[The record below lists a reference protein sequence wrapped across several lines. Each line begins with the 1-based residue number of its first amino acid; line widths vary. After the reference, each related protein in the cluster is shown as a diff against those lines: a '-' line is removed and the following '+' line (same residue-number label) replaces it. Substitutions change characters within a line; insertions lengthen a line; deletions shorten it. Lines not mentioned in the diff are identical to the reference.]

1 MQEDVSKQVLVMYNM
16 CMASNLNQEVNEIQ
30 SQQTAEEF
38 ISSVEK
44 YSIEELTGLIEE
56 ALLFSG
62 SLSIA
67 LQSVE
72 DPCVSEIQTSIVID
86 KLRITLA
93 GVENWLQNNVNKK
106 TKQIA
111 PSNDEL

>member
-1 MQEDVSKQVLVMYNM
+1 MH
-16 CMASNLNQEVNEIQ
+16 MASNLNPETNENQ

-38 ISSVEK
+38 IASVGK
-44 YSIEELTGLIEE
+44 YSAEELTGLIEE

-72 DPCVSEIQTSIVID
+72 DPDVSEIQTSIVID

-93 GVENWLQNNVNKK
+93 GAEEWLKNNNGVKP
-106 TKQIA
+106 KQ
-111 PSNDEL
+111 SVSNNDEL